1 MGKEERDEMR
11 LAYVTVALL
20 VMLMAAALLLAGGPF
35 ASNALKG
42 KADDPES
49 RSDRLPGEIFIR
61 RHMVNADGTLKT
73 NLKPQAA
80 ASRDVAQGEESLSE
94 SMGLWLQYAVQK
106 GDKTLFEQNVGVL
119 QDRFLKDDGWIYW
132 KVGASSEAVSTNA
145 LIDDLRIADALYKA
159 GSRWDKPAYTALADT
174 ISGSI
179 AQNMVTNEGRFS
191 DFYDHASVWKSNV
204 LTLSYLQVSAFKV
217 MYERGKLS
225 EPVYTGAVD
234 FLKNLP
240 TRDTW
245 FPFSYDSD
253 KGTYLYNDE
262 INWIDQL
269 YIVYHRAQ
277 AGIPSDE
284 VWSLLKEQF
293 NKYGVLYGRYHAQS
307 KLPAVDF
314 ESPAAYGLA
323 ILSAVELGDRDFAQT
338 LYYRMLRFQI
348 LNPANEWYGGFV
360 FDDDTHIFDNL
371 VPLLAERKMYDEG
384 LLR

>member
-1 MGKEERDEMR
+1 MR
-11 LAYVTVALL
+11 LVYVTVALL
-20 VMLMAAALLLAGGPF
+20 VMLIAAVAFILAGGPF
-35 ASNALKG
+35 ASNASKG
-42 KADDPES
+42 TADDPEL

-61 RHMVNADGTLKT
+61 RHMVNANETLKT
-73 NLKPQAA
+73 NLKPHAA
-80 ASRDVAQGEESLSE
+80 ANRDVAQGEEALSE
-94 SMGLWLQYAVQK
+94 SIGLWLQYAVEK
-106 GDKTLFEQNVGVL
+106 GDKGLFEQNVGVL
-119 QDRFLKDDGWIYW
+119 RARFLKEDGWISW
-132 KVGASSEAVSTNA
+132 KVGTSSETVATNA

-159 GSRWDKPAYTALADT
+159 GSRWGKPAYTALADT
-174 ISGSI
+174 ISGSV
-179 AQNMVTNEGRFS
+179 AQNMVADGRFS
-191 DFYDHASVWKSNV
+191 DFYDHTSAWKSHI
-204 LTLSYLQVSAFKV
+204 LTLSYLHVSAFKA

-225 EPVYTGAVD
+225 EPVYRSAVD

-240 TRDTW
+240 TRDAW
-245 FPFSYDSD
+245 FPFSYDFD

-277 AGIPSDE
+277 AGIPSNE

-307 KLPAVDF
+307 KMPAVDF

-323 ILSAVELGDRDFAQT
+323 ILSAVELGDREFAQS

-360 FDDDTHIFDNL
+360 FDDETHIFDNL

-384 LLR
+384 LIR

>member
-1 MGKEERDEMR
+1 MR
-11 LAYVTVALL
+11 WAYVTVALL
-20 VMLMAAALLLAGGPF
+20 VMLTAAALLLAGGPF
-35 ASNALKG
+35 ASNAVKG
-42 KADDPES
+42 KKDDPEP
-49 RSDRLPGEIFIR
+49 RSDRLPGEVFIR

-73 NLKPQAA
+73 NLKPRAA
-80 ASRDVAQGEESLSE
+80 ESRDVALGEEALSE
-94 SMGLWLQYAVQK
+94 SLGLWLQYAAQK

-119 QDRFLKDDGWIYW
+119 RARFLKDGWIYW

-145 LIDDLRIADALYKA
+145 LIDDLRIADALYMA
-159 GSRWDKPAYTALADT
+159 GGRWDKPDYTALADT
-174 ISGSI
+174 ISDSV
-179 AQNMVTNEGRFS
+179 AQNMVTDGRFS
-191 DFYDHASVWKSNV
+191 DFYDHASAWKSNV
-204 LTLSYLQVSAFKV
+204 LTLSYLHVSAFKV
-217 MYERGKLS
+217 MYERGRLS
-225 EPVYTGAVD
+225 ESVYKGNVD

-240 TRDTW
+240 TRNNW
-245 FPFSYDSD
+245 FPFSYDLD

-284 VWSLLKEQF
+284 IWSLLKEQF

-323 ILSAVELGDRDFAQT
+323 ILSAVELGDREFAQS